1 MLARLAIRLATVE
14 ALKGATFVG
23 DNVLDSQIGALDV
36 AADGSI
42 RSDQEKPFLSVYTDA
57 SKIEDDLAL
66 RTLHRCG
73 QIDLT
78 IEAGVTAAMVE
89 TDADTGESQ
98 IVGIG
103 IPATDPAMEMFL
115 DCVDRQV
122 VNALTDPANAWAEL
136 WRGLSSSIVKIERK
150 RTSDAAGTR
159 IAAHQ
164 TVITLDLLPD
174 PVFGEPVAET
184 SIWAALMDKTAE
196 PMLPNPDYNE
206 GDPDSPALIV
216 APEMVARLAV
226 MQQMIGAGI
235 ETSNAASQQRRFGV
249 TLDEMRAMLD
259 GSAVDGA
266 EPDIVSV
273 EIEVGP

>member
-1 MLARLAIRLATVE
+1 MLARLAIRIATVE

-57 SKIEDDLAL
+57 SKVEDDLAL
-66 RTLHRCG
+66 RALHRCG

-78 IEAGVTAAMVE
+78 IEAGVTTAMVE

-98 IVGIG
+98 IVGID

-122 VNALTDPANAWAEL
+122 ANALTDPANAWAKL

-184 SIWAALMDKTAE
+184 SIWAKLLAKMDEESSPYLSAVQMLIGDGTA
-196 PMLPNPDYNE
+196 
-206 GDPDSPALIV
+206 
-216 APEMVARLAV
+216 ARPTA
-226 MQQMIGAGI
+226 
-235 ETSNAASQQRRFGV
+235 QQRRFGV

-273 EIEVGP
+273 EAEASP